1 MGSFHLR
8 ADPCSGPPGPVRSE
22 VFAAEAVSCLNKALC
37 HLKDI
42 WEQIGIPEDQRLQRT
57 SVVKSH
63 IKVRDP
69 WRPLE
74 TPGDPL
80 PEEGGLCRGSVSIS
94 RFLCGG
100 GGGFWNITVISRTTE
115 EGVDASKRGLF
126 CC

>member
-1 MGSFHLR
+1 MGSKSRCFCAVGSFHLR

-74 TPGDPL
+74 TL
-80 PEEGGLCRGSVSIS
+80 CQRREASAEGQFPSAGFSVGVGGW
-94 RFLCGG
+94 FLEH
-100 GGGFWNITVISRTTE
+100 NSHQQNH
-115 EGVDASKRGLF
+115 
-126 CC
+126 